1 STMVHASMQGELDTA
16 RKAHNTLFDITKMF
30 FEQGNPGGVK
40 AALSYLDIMDD
51 FMRLPLY
58 PISQDLRMRIEE
70 EVDRILG

>member
-1 STMVHASMQGELDTA
+1 VHNALEGKFELA
-16 RKAHNTLFDITKMF
+16 RKAHYALFDITKML

-40 AALSYLDIMDD
+40 AALAHLEIMED

-58 PISQDLRMRIEE
+58 PISEELKQRIEK